1 MVEFYL
7 NNKKVV
13 AKDDET
19 IWAVAK
25 REGITLPHLVLQIKP
40 DTEPM
45 VIAEHAWSLLRER
58 EFWLL
63 LA

>member
-1 MVEFYL
+1 MVEFFL

-25 REGITLPHLVLQIKP
+25 KEGITLPHLCFADKP
-40 DTEPM
+40 DFIPNSITSA
-45 VIAEHAWSLLRER
+45 VTAL
-58 EFWLL
+58 
-63 LA
+63 